1 METTML
7 AFLAAPFVAS
17 LILTGIHA
25 YLGVHVVER
34 GVIFVDLSLAQIA
47 ALGGTVA
54 LLLPISGGDPHA
66 PVVYWISLAFTFLG
80 AAVFATIRVKRAR
93 IPQEAI
99 IGICYAVASAAAILA
114 MSKATSESEHLKDM
128 LVGNI
133 LAVSWPEVR
142 KTALLYGAIGIFH
155 FLFRKKFLTISMNHA
170 KAEQSGIHVRFWDFL
185 FYASFGFVVTSS
197 VAIAGVLL
205 VFCFLIVPS
214 VGAMLFADRIGTRL
228 AIGWTMG
235 TLASALGCYLSVQL
249 DTPTGATIVVTFGA
263 ILVLMFFLH
272 LIVHHGQHA
281 RALEGVASAHRELDT
296 AGSSKASV
304 R

>member
-1 METTML
+1 MDLEIL
-7 AFLAAPFVAS
+7 QFLAAPFAIS

-47 ALGGTVA
+47 ALGATVA
-54 LLLPISGGDPHA
+54 LLLPFTGRDPHGLA
-66 PVVYWISLAFTFLG
+66 TYWLSLGFTFIG
-80 AAVFATIRVKRAR
+80 AAIFATIRVRRAR

-99 IGICYAVASAAAILA
+99 IGISYAVASAAAILA

-133 LAVSWPEVR
+133 LAVSWPEVG
-142 KTALLYGAIGIFH
+142 KTALLYGAIGAFH
-155 FLFRKKFLTISMNHA
+155 YLFRRQFLTISTDHE
-170 KAEQSGIHVRFWDFL
+170 KAEAEGLNTRFWDFL

-205 VFCFLIVPS
+205 VFCYLIVPS
-214 VGAMLFADRIGTRL
+214 VAAMLYADQIGRRL

-235 TLASALGCYLSVQL
+235 TVVSALGIYLSVKL
-249 DTPTGATIVVTFGA
+249 DLPTGATMVCTFG
-263 ILVLMFFLH
+263 LVL
-272 LIVHHGQHA
+272 IVM
-281 RALEGVASAHRELDT
+281 AL
-296 AGSSKASV
+296 V
-304 R
+304 RPLVQGRRTG